1 MATARE
7 PHKGNEDSVETTRQ
21 RLRISKSYLLGAL
34 HDATERRLTYR
45 ISQKSKKYVTLVA
58 LGIKNLGYKAW
69 IYREGKNRQV
79 YVVEFSKFWLKNIKL
94 NSKREKLDYVRGYF
108 DTEGGISKS
117 KKVRYY
123 IYFAQKNLTDLK
135 QVKQILEEN
144 NIVCGRIHNPSKL
157 VDPNYWRFYI
167 RKQSYIDFAKL
178 VGSSHPEKRR
188 YLRMKR

>member
-7 PHKGNEDSVETTRQ
+7 PQKDNGDSVETTRQ
-21 RLRISKSYLLGAL
+21 RLKIFKAYLLGAL

-45 ISQKSKKYVTLVA
+45 ISQKSKKYVTLIS

-69 IYREGKNRQV
+69 VYREGKNRQV

-94 NSKREKLDYVRGYF
+94 NSKRKKFDYVRGYF

-117 KKVRYY
+117 EKVRYY
-123 IYFAQKNLTDLK
+123 IYFAQKNLADLK
-135 QVKQILEEN
+135 KVKQILEEN
-144 NIVCGRIHNPSKL
+144 NIACGKTHNPSKL

-167 RKQSYIDFAKL
+167 RKQSYLDFAKM
-178 VGSSHPEKRR
+178 VGSSHPEKYR